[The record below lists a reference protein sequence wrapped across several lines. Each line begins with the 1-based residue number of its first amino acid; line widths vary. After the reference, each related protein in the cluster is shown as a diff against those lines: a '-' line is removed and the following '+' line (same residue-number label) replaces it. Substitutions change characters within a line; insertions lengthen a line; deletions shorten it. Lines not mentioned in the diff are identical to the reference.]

1 MKKFIVI
8 LTKFFRNNWQL
19 SLSLMTAGMTYLILL
34 GELRFFRSYVPS
46 LHRPTAYLIV
56 WDVFLLTYLA
66 IAAWLFA
73 RIKRTDIEE
82 RAHRQYEKKE
92 KMLVLVLITSVIS
105 IVTIV
110 REMSIG
116 AELVGWQAGFH
127 VALTFV
133 TLVASWLFIHVLF
146 ALYYAHAYY
155 DMNNNSI
162 YPLDFPYEDNPD
174 YWDFVYFSLGIGAT
188 GQTADISFTSRKLRR
203 VGTFHSVL
211 SFFFN
216 TAVLALM
223 IEMSASLIA

>member
-1 MKKFIVI
+1 MKKFIIVLNRI
-8 LTKFFRNNWQL
+8 FRNNWQFL
-19 SLSLMTAGMTYLILL
+19 LSLMAAGITYHILL
-34 GELRFFRSYVPS
+34 GELRFFRSFVPS

-66 IAAWLFA
+66 LTAWLFV
-73 RIKRTDIEE
+73 RIKRGDIEQ
-82 RAHRQYEKKE
+82 RSHREYEKKG
-92 KMLVLVLITSVIS
+92 KMLVLVVITSVVS
-105 IVTIV
+105 IVTII

-116 AELVGWQAGFH
+116 AELVGWQTAFH
-127 VALTFV
+127 VALTFI

-223 IEMSASLIA
+223 IEMSASLIS